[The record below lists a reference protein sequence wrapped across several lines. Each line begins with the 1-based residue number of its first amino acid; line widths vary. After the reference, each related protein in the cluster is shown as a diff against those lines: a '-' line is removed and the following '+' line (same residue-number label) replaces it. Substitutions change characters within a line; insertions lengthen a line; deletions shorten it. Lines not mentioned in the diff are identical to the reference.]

1 MEVLRMK
8 EILLSQLIEQTKEA
22 IHSFEHSQST
32 IYQYQLAW
40 RAISDYFHAKHQQEF
55 SVQLA
60 QQYMKELKAKY
71 TAGTIKKWRYKLYR
85 LTTRLLCDYYEQGY
99 LRWGY
104 QKYPLTTQFHQQ
116 NYILLQKEYLDS
128 LKKRGLG
135 TRTIQYY
142 EIISRQFLAFLEQ
155 QKINDIAEIRVNDIH
170 LFTLSTSKRYQPTSM
185 RTAFSALRSFCRF
198 VESQKPTATNLSN
211 AIPSSWGRKTAII
224 PTFTPTEEQKLLEAV
239 DCTTPLG
246 KRNYAMLLLA
256 LRLGLRSV
264 DIVNLKLRNI
274 HWNCSTIEI
283 LQEKTNTALV
293 LPLLTDVGNAIADYI
308 LNGRPDS
315 QNSYLFLRTQAPFIN
330 LSERSVCYGISAKIM
345 KDAGIRQGHTDRKG
359 FHCLRHSMAAR
370 LLSEETPLP
379 IISSI
384 LGHRNKDS
392 TLVYLST
399 NLENLRACALNLN
412 GIEVNRE
419 ELR

>member
-1 MEVLRMK
+1 MK
-8 EILLSQLIEQTKEA
+8 EILLSQLIEQTQEA

-40 RAISDYFHAKHQQEF
+40 RAISDYFHANHQQEF

-71 TAGTIKKWRYKLYR
+71 DAGNIKKWRYKLYR
-85 LTTRLLCDYYEQGY
+85 LTTRLLCEFCEQGY
-99 LRWGY
+99 LTWGY
-104 QKYPLTTQFHQQ
+104 QKHTLTTQFHQQ
-116 NYILLQKEYLDS
+116 NYILLQKEYLNS
-128 LKKRGLG
+128 LKKRGIS
-135 TRTIQYY
+135 TRTIDYY
-142 EIISRQFLAFLEQ
+142 EIVSRQFLAFLEQ
-155 QKINDIAEIRVNDIH
+155 QKTNDIAEVRGNDIH
-170 LFTLSTSKRYQPTSM
+170 LFTLSISKRYQPTSM

-198 VESQKPTATNLSN
+198 VESQKPTATCLSN

-224 PTFTPTEEQKLLEAV
+224 PTFTPTEEQKLLAAV

-274 HWNCSTIEI
+274 HWNRSTIEI

-315 QNSYLFLRTQAPFIN
+315 AKPLSLFAYPGSFYQPIRTFCLLWDQCQDH
-330 LSERSVCYGISAKIM
+330 ERSRRPAGPYGPKGISWSSPLISSPPAFRRN
-345 KDAGIRQGHTDRKG
+345 ATSGHFKYLGTSEQG
-359 FHCLRHSMAAR
+359 FHQS
-370 LLSEETPLP
+370 LS
-379 IISSI
+379 
-384 LGHRNKDS
+384 
-392 TLVYLST
+392 
-399 NLENLRACALNLN
+399 
-412 GIEVNRE
+412 VNRS
-419 ELR
+419 